1 MTEKIYENQK
11 MVVETDGVDS
21 VFITNK
27 TLDSMTSIQVN
38 DEDGFQVVYSES
50 SQSMSSVLFSPNG
63 QIEVLQETSISI
75 DAVSDTDDET
85 LVESED

>member
-27 TLDSMTSIQVN
+27 ALDSMTSIQVN

-50 SQSMSSVLFSPNG
+50 SQSMSSVLFSPSG
-63 QIEVLQETSISI
+63 QIEILQETSISI